1 MPSPAD
7 DELDYLSR
15 FGQTRVADAR
25 SDSAATSVAM
35 PHLITNPA
43 HDDQFRRFAHTL
55 REHQERPDELESALR
70 ERYPA
75 AVVHERVLSGEPWLV
90 WYVYRDGH
98 WVARSGQ

>member
-7 DELDYLSR
+7 DELAYPWRL
-15 FGQTRVADAR
+15 GQTRVADAR
-25 SDSAATSVAM
+25 SDSPATSVAM
-35 PHLITNPA
+35 SHLITNPA
-43 HDDQFRRFAHTL
+43 HDDQFRRFAHTVRQRQVHL
-55 REHQERPDELESALR
+55 DEFESALR